1 MKRSVAMM
9 ACVLSG
15 AMVLGSFSPV
25 MAETGAKAVSA
36 TVTDSKSSD
45 DKKDDAKADT
55 ADKKDDA
62 KDTVLEDGTYSAE
75 FDTDSSMFHVN
86 EANDGKGTLTVKDG
100 KMTIHVSLNSK
111 KIVNLFVGK
120 ADDAQKDGAEI
131 LEPTTDEVTYSDGYT
146 EEVYGFDIPVPAI
159 DEEFDVALIGKKN
172 KWYDHKV
179 KVTNPQKEADAEASD
194 TKETDAKKVTAED
207 LKLEDGDYTAEVKM
221 EGGSGKASVTSP
233 TGFTVKDGKVTASV
247 EWSSP
252 YYDYML
258 IGDEKYEPVNKDG
271 NSVFEIPV
279 DGFDYPMEVVADTV
293 AIDTVGG
300 VDDLSGQTSRHGL
313 LATGAAV
320 SGEPTQTQGLTAS
333 RADLQ
338 GDLVV
343 STAAAAGLALEV
355 RHDVLH
361 SLFEHLERVV
371 AGLFLPRNSRQTP
384 ARSTPMSRQIFC
396 SSSCS
401 RSSCTTSRT
410 FMRASWKSW
419 GF

>member
-75 FDTDSSMFHVN
+75 FDTDSGMFHVN

-120 ADDAQKDGAEI
+120 AEDAQKDGAEI
-131 LEPTTDEVTYSDGYT
+131 LEPTTDEVTYSDGYK

-179 KVTNPQKEADAEASD
+179 KVSDPVAEGAAD
-194 TKETDAKKVTAED
+194 TFD
-207 LKLEDGDYTAEVKM
+207 LSTVEDGSYTIELTM
-221 EGGSGKASVTSP
+221 EGGSGRASIQSP
-233 TGFTVKDGKVTASV
+233 TQITVADGAATATL

-252 YYDYML
+252 NYDYML
-258 IGDEKYEPVNKDG
+258 VDGEKYEPVNTEG
-271 NSVFEIPV
+271 NSTFEIPV
-279 DGFDYPMEVVADTV
+279 DGFDYPMEVVGDTV
-293 AIDTVGG
+293 AM
-300 VDDLSGQTSRHGL
+300 S
-313 LATGAAV
+313 
-320 SGEPTQTQGLTAS
+320 EPHEIEYT
-333 RADLQ
+333 LQ
-338 GDLVV
+338 FDS
-343 STAAAAGLALEV
+343 STMEKAE
-355 RHDVLH
+355 
-361 SLFEHLERVV
+361 
-371 AGLFLPRNSRQTP
+371 
-384 ARSTPMSRQIFC
+384 
-396 SSSCS
+396 
-401 RSSCTTSRT
+401 
-410 FMRASWKSW
+410 
-419 GF
+419 

>member
-15 AMVLGSFSPV
+15 ALMISAYSPV
-25 MAETGAKAVSA
+25 VFAETTEKTEASK
-36 TVTDSKSSD
+36 TDE
-45 DKKDDAKADT
+45 
-55 ADKKDDA
+55 A
-62 KDTVLEDGTYSAE
+62 KDESEKKEDTSKVEVLEDGTYSAE

-100 KMTIHVSLNSK
+100 KMTIHVSLKSK

-293 AIDTVGG
+293 AM
-300 VDDLSGQTSRHGL
+300 
-313 LATGAAV
+313 
-320 SGEPTQTQGLTAS
+320 
-333 RADLQ
+333 
-338 GDLVV
+338 
-343 STAAAAGLALEV
+343 
-355 RHDVLH
+355 
-361 SLFEHLERVV
+361 
-371 AGLFLPRNSRQTP
+371 
-384 ARSTPMSRQIFC
+384 STPHEIEYTLQFDS
-396 SSSCS
+396 
-401 RSSCTTSRT
+401 
-410 FMRASWKSW
+410 ASIKEAEK
-419 GF
+419 

>member
-1 MKRSVAMM
+1 MK
-9 ACVLSG
+9 
-15 AMVLGSFSPV
+15 
-25 MAETGAKAVSA
+25 
-36 TVTDSKSSD
+36 
-45 DKKDDAKADT
+45 
-55 ADKKDDA
+55 
-62 KDTVLEDGTYSAE
+62 
-75 FDTDSSMFHVN
+75 
-86 EANDGKGTLTVKDG
+86 
-100 KMTIHVSLNSK
+100 
-111 KIVNLFVGK
+111 
-120 ADDAQKDGAEI
+120 
-131 LEPTTDEVTYSDGYT
+131 YSDGYT

-293 AIDTVGG
+293 AM
-300 VDDLSGQTSRHGL
+300 
-313 LATGAAV
+313 
-320 SGEPTQTQGLTAS
+320 
-333 RADLQ
+333 
-338 GDLVV
+338 
-343 STAAAAGLALEV
+343 
-355 RHDVLH
+355 
-361 SLFEHLERVV
+361 
-371 AGLFLPRNSRQTP
+371 
-384 ARSTPMSRQIFC
+384 STPHEIEYTLQFDS
-396 SSSCS
+396 
-401 RSSCTTSRT
+401 
-410 FMRASWKSW
+410 ASIKEAEK
-419 GF
+419 

>member
-25 MAETGAKAVSA
+25 LAETSGSKAVTTTA
-36 TVTDSKSSD
+36 KDTDGEAAKTTETKAD
-45 DKKDDAKADT
+45 ETKTEDAKAEES
-55 ADKKDDA
+55 A
-62 KDTVLEDGTYSAE
+62 KGDVLEDGIYSAE

-111 KIVNLFVGK
+111 KIVNLFVGT
-120 ADDAQKDGAEI
+120 AEDAQKDGAEL
-131 LEPTTDEVTYSDGYT
+131 LEPTTDTVTYSDGMT
-146 EEVYGFDIPVPAI
+146 DEVYGFDIPVPAI
-159 DEEFDVALIGKKN
+159 DEEFDVALIGTKN

-179 KVTNPQKEADAEASD
+179 KVTNPQKEADAAD
-194 TKETDAKKVTAED
+194 TETDTKKVTAED

-258 IGDEKYEPVNKDG
+258 IGDEKYEPVNEDG

-293 AIDTVGG
+293 AM
-300 VDDLSGQTSRHGL
+300 
-313 LATGAAV
+313 
-320 SGEPTQTQGLTAS
+320 
-333 RADLQ
+333 
-338 GDLVV
+338 
-343 STAAAAGLALEV
+343 
-355 RHDVLH
+355 
-361 SLFEHLERVV
+361 
-371 AGLFLPRNSRQTP
+371 
-384 ARSTPMSRQIFC
+384 STPHEIEYTLQFDS
-396 SSSCS
+396 
-401 RSSCTTSRT
+401 
-410 FMRASWKSW
+410 ASIKEAEK
-419 GF
+419 

>member
-75 FDTDSSMFHVN
+75 FDTDSGMFHVN

-120 ADDAQKDGAEI
+120 AEDAQKDGAEI
-131 LEPTTDEVTYSDGYT
+131 LEPTTDEVTYSDGYK

-207 LKLEDGDYTAEVKM
+207 
-221 EGGSGKASVTSP
+221 
-233 TGFTVKDGKVTASV
+233 GKVTASV

-293 AIDTVGG
+293 AM
-300 VDDLSGQTSRHGL
+300 
-313 LATGAAV
+313 
-320 SGEPTQTQGLTAS
+320 
-333 RADLQ
+333 
-338 GDLVV
+338 
-343 STAAAAGLALEV
+343 
-355 RHDVLH
+355 
-361 SLFEHLERVV
+361 
-371 AGLFLPRNSRQTP
+371 
-384 ARSTPMSRQIFC
+384 STPHEIEYTLQFDS
-396 SSSCS
+396 
-401 RSSCTTSRT
+401 
-410 FMRASWKSW
+410 ASIKEAEK
-419 GF
+419 

>member
-25 MAETGAKAVSA
+25 LAETSGSKTVTATAKDTDGDAAKTTEAKAA
-36 TVTDSKSSD
+36 DSKTD
-45 DKKDDAKADT
+45 EAKAEETTTEDAKAEDDGAEDT
-55 ADKKDDA
+55 EKSE
-62 KDTVLEDGTYSAE
+62 VLEDGVYSAE

-111 KIVNLFVGK
+111 KIVNLFVGT
-120 ADDAQKDGAEI
+120 AEDAQKDGAEL
-131 LEPTTDEVTYSDGYT
+131 LEPTTDTVTYSDGMT
-146 EEVYGFDIPVPAI
+146 DEVYGFDIPVPAI

-179 KVTNPQKEADAEASD
+179 KVTNPQKESDVTAETTEDIA
-194 TKETDAKKVTAED
+194 KVTAED

-221 EGGSGKASVTSP
+221 EGGSGKSSVTSP
-233 TGFTVKDGKVTASV
+233 TEFTVKDGKVTASV

-258 IGDEKYEPVNKDG
+258 IGDDKYEPVNEDG

-293 AIDTVGG
+293 AM
-300 VDDLSGQTSRHGL
+300 
-313 LATGAAV
+313 
-320 SGEPTQTQGLTAS
+320 
-333 RADLQ
+333 
-338 GDLVV
+338 
-343 STAAAAGLALEV
+343 
-355 RHDVLH
+355 
-361 SLFEHLERVV
+361 
-371 AGLFLPRNSRQTP
+371 
-384 ARSTPMSRQIFC
+384 STPHEIEYTLQFDS
-396 SSSCS
+396 
-401 RSSCTTSRT
+401 
-410 FMRASWKSW
+410 ASIKEAEK
-419 GF
+419 